1 MRTPWTY
8 VLFFLCI
15 VLLLIPLLP
24 VKYLPIVDLPNHLL
38 NAYVHSLP
46 GHHTA
51 DGYLK
56 SSWIASPYILFLI
69 IFDPLVRIFGPLM
82 AARIMSGICLVMLPL
97 GIFVWMRRFNPR
109 FWYLAFLAIPFSYS
123 YHFEFGFFAYCL
135 GVPIVL
141 FAITAADKALQEPWR
156 WTLIAALLS
165 APVYAS
171 HFINLI
177 AFGIALVILWLTKK
191 RSLSGLFQVF
201 LISAPAI
208 ALGIYYIISIVIP
221 NGYGGEMAMRFT
233 SVKRQLFSLVRF
245 AFSINPALDAFRVV
259 AMSALFGSI
268 AFLFGI
274 RLKKGFTL
282 YFALVMVLVTILLPG
297 YTFMGGWGLSNR
309 FAIFAFI
316 AFLGAIQFKRSPKA
330 LPGIIAGA
338 SLAVLAIGIVFQTRY
353 YRKID
358 DYTKS
363 VLSSSSENI
372 TDGSLVYTV
381 YVGNP
386 NITIPPLLHYMGY
399 YHIEHKGWSPFLF
412 SDKPYVCGF
421 ESGLKMPA
429 SGELYCHLQ
438 SDSLD
443 LILEHYDYLNVI
455 MYANVLPPEFN
466 KYSDKLIYRDSCFA
480 IYDLKEGVRGVKADS
495 D

>member
-1 MRTPWTY
+1 MRTTWIY
-8 VLFFLCI
+8 ILFFFCI
-15 VLLLIPLLP
+15 ILLLIPLFP

-46 GHHTA
+46 GHQTS

-69 IFDPLVRIFGPLM
+69 IFDPLVRIFGPLA
-82 AARIMSGICLVMLPL
+82 AARVMSGICLVMLPL
-97 GIFVWMRRFNPR
+97 GIFVWMRRFNPK

-135 GVPIVL
+135 GVPL
-141 FAITAADKALQEPWR
+141 ALMAIAATDKALQGSWR

-165 APVYAS
+165 VLVYAS
-171 HFINLI
+171 HFINLM
-177 AFGIALVILWLTKK
+177 AFGFALVLLWFLRRRSPSASWRIL
-191 RSLSGLFQVF
+191 V
-201 LISAPAI
+201 ISAPAI
-208 ALGIYYIISIVIP
+208 LLGICYIINIMIP
-221 NGYGGEMAMRFT
+221 NGYGSEMVMRY
-233 SVKRQLFSLVRF
+233 SSIKRQLFSLVRF
-245 AFSINPALDAFRVV
+245 AFSINPVLDALRVV

-268 AFLFGI
+268 AFLCGI
-274 RLKKGFTL
+274 RLKKGFAL
-282 YFALVMVLVTILLPG
+282 YFALAMVLMTILLPG
-297 YTFMGGWGLSNR
+297 YTFLGGWGLSNR

-316 AFLGAIQFKRSPKA
+316 AFLGTIQFKRYPNI
-330 LPGIIAGA
+330 LPGIIGA
-338 SLAVLAIGIVFQTRY
+338 ACLAVLAIGIVFRTGY

-363 VLSSSSENI
+363 VLSTSSENM
-372 TDGSLVYTV
+372 TDGSLIYTV

-399 YHIEHKGWSPFLF
+399 YHVEHKGWSPFLF

-443 LILEHYDYLNVI
+443 LILEHYDYMNVVT
-455 MYANVLPPEFN
+455 YANVLPPEFN
-466 KYSDKLIYRDSCFA
+466 KYSDKLIYMDSCFA
-480 IYDLKEGVRGVKADS
+480 IYDFRERVGEIKADS